1 LHTLIFYIEKNANL
15 QITKFFGDIQKL
27 KSTLLPIAEVRSGFW
42 MKKRTWF
49 TGADGVVVCW
59 PTVGVVPT
67 EAGADWQTLPLELV
81 AVFSFRA
88 VRVGSAI

>member
-1 LHTLIFYIEKNANL
+1 MQIRKLIVFSG
-15 QITKFFGDIQKL
+15 TKTASGSEYSKAYCCHL
-27 KSTLLPIAEVRSGFW
+27 KCEMVFW
-42 MKKRTWF
+42 TKKRTWF

-67 EAGADWQTLPLELV
+67 EAGADRQTLPLELV

>member
-1 LHTLIFYIEKNANL
+1 M
-15 QITKFFGDIQKL
+15 TKFFRHNKPLDPYSKEHCCQ
-27 KSTLLPIAEVRSGFW
+27 PQVRSGFCPN
-42 MKKRTWF
+42 KRTWF

-67 EAGADWQTLPLELV
+67 EAGADRQTLPLELV